1 MVYEARVAY
10 ACSAFLL
17 MHLQLA
23 KKLPFLHGFPASGA
37 QTAEVV
43 HCEEG
48 VSAELML

>member
-17 MHLQLA
+17 MHLQFA
-23 KKLPFLHGFPASGA
+23 KKLPFLHGFPGA

-48 VSAELML
+48 VSAELRL

>member
-1 MVYEARVAY
+1 MVYEARVAH

-17 MHLQLA
+17 VHLQFA

-37 QTAEVV
+37 QTSEVV